1 MQMIKGTDIQLI
13 TESGA
18 ETVSNVLIGEPSETE
33 LIGHRIPAYTLAI
46 PKTDAHDWLDRKVI
60 FFGNTFRTVGHPQ
73 QGMDENIPL
82 CWNKKVRAELLLTNG
97 NCTVYEKDSLQRHS
111 YMGVL
116 ISDLRGEHTL
126 KNGDQQ
132 KGGLKV
138 YIYAVNC
145 TDYYIPKAGD
155 IIVPTDCRFEFDTSD
170 QQSASESMAEF
181 RRTNKAFAVV
191 KETAQ
196 HFNGRL
202 PDIEVSA

>member
-1 MQMIKGTDIQLI
+1 M
-13 TESGA
+13 
-18 ETVSNVLIGEPSETE
+18 
-33 LIGHRIPAYTLAI
+33 
-46 PKTDAHDWLDRKVI
+46 I

-155 IIVPTDCRFEFDTSD
+155 IIVPTDCRFEFDTSS
-170 QQSASESMAEF
+170 QQKISESMTAF
-181 RRTNKAFAVV
+181 RNSYKGYAVIKDV
-191 KETAQ
+191 QQK
-196 HFNGRL
+196 FCGRL
-202 PDIEVSA
+202 PDFEITAR